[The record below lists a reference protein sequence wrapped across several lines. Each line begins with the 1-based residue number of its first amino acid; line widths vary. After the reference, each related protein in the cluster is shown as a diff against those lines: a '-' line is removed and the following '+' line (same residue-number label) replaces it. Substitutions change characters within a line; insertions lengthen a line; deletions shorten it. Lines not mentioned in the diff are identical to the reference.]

1 MLFNTFA
8 FLIFFILVLIIYWRI
23 WPKYQW
29 LVLLL
34 SGYIFYAHWNLGY
47 LALIILG
54 TVVNYAAGIVLTR
67 ATTRK
72 KHYFVLA
79 VAYNLLV
86 LGVFKYYNFF
96 ALTVNLP
103 QLKLLLPLGIS
114 FYTFQ
119 AIGYLF
125 DVYRGKVMPERSLGY
140 MALFFCFF
148 PQIAAGPI
156 ERAKE
161 LLPQFKKIHEF
172 DEKKVRSG
180 LKLFAFGLFKKLVI
194 ADNLAIVV
202 NRVFDNL
209 PEYKGLSLGL
219 AVVAFSWQI
228 YADFS
233 GYTDMARGV
242 ARALGISLVS
252 NFNLPYMATSIRDF
266 WQRWHISLSRWL
278 RDYLYIS
285 LGGNRRGPGRTYF
298 NLILVFTLCG
308 LWHGAAWTFVVWGLV
323 HGVLMVLERILE
335 QLHLVRIPRFIQH
348 IYTYVAL
355 SISWVFFRANS
366 LGDAMYVLRYLF
378 VGWRNF
384 LSPEYMWATVNQMFV
399 TNRLEMLISLF
410 VLLGYILMETI
421 TAKTSADT
429 LISRQP
435 IFIRYLAYAALLF
448 TIFQLR
454 IADIQEFIYI
464 RF

>member
-1 MLFNTFA
+1 
-8 FLIFFILVLIIYWRI
+8 
-23 WPKYQW
+23 
-29 LVLLL
+29 
-34 SGYIFYAHWNLGY
+34 
-47 LALIILG
+47 
-54 TVVNYAAGIVLTR
+54 
-67 ATTRK
+67 
-72 KHYFVLA
+72 
-79 VAYNLLV
+79 
-86 LGVFKYYNFF
+86 
-96 ALTVNLP
+96 
-103 QLKLLLPLGIS
+103 
-114 FYTFQ
+114 
-119 AIGYLF
+119 
-125 DVYRGKVMPERSLGY
+125 
-140 MALFFCFF
+140 
-148 PQIAAGPI
+148 
-156 ERAKE
+156 
-161 LLPQFKKIHEF
+161 
-172 DEKKVRSG
+172 
-180 LKLFAFGLFKKLVI
+180 
-194 ADNLAIVV
+194 
-202 NRVFDNL
+202 
-209 PEYKGLSLGL
+209 
-219 AVVAFSWQI
+219 
-228 YADFS
+228 
-233 GYTDMARGV
+233 
-242 ARALGISLVS
+242 
-252 NFNLPYMATSIRDF
+252 
-266 WQRWHISLSRWL
+266 
-278 RDYLYIS
+278 
-285 LGGNRRGPGRTYF
+285 
-298 NLILVFTLCG
+298 
-308 LWHGAAWTFVVWGLV
+308 VVWGLV